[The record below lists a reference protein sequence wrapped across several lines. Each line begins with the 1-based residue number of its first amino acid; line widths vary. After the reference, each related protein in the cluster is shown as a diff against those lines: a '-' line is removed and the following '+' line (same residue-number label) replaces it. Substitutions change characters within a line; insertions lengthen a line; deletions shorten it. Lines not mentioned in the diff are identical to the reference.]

1 MVNGTI
7 VPGVRIGKCYI
18 GEQKSKILRLFSDN
32 GQVWDRGDG
41 FCICTYDN
49 VKLWFDTDGTLC
61 QIGVSGGFADTYQT
75 IGIGSTMQDVKD
87 RFGGYWSEGDEY
99 FIPEVDG
106 LCFELEDAENWDEL
120 TAPIEWIYVLKN

>member
-75 IGIGSTMQDVKD
+75 IGIGSTMQDV
-87 RFGGYWSEGDEY
+87 
-99 FIPEVDG
+99 
-106 LCFELEDAENWDEL
+106 CFELEDAENWDEL
-120 TAPIEWIYVLKN
+120 TAPIEWIYVFKN

>member
-61 QIGVSGGFADTYQT
+61 LAAIGVKGMNTLFRKLMDCAS
-75 IGIGSTMQDVKD
+75 
-87 RFGGYWSEGDEY
+87 
-99 FIPEVDG
+99 
-106 LCFELEDAENWDEL
+106 NWRMPR
-120 TAPIEWIYVLKN
+120 TGMN